1 MATVELAVALPAL
14 VLVLVVA
21 LSGITT
27 VLDQVRCVDAARAT
41 ARAMARGDATAGA
54 VDQGRR
60 LAPPAAQF
68 AVSTTASAVDVTVS
82 SPAAPALRWL
92 GARAAPRG
100 HASANRE
107 DVPAAQGDAGAAAGA
122 GAVPARTT
130 SW

>member
-21 LSGITT
+21 LSAITT

-41 ARAMARGDATAGA
+41 ARALSRGDAPAGA

-60 LAPPAAQF
+60 LAPPAAVF
-68 AVSTTASAVDVTVS
+68 AVSTTAGAVDVTVS
-82 SPAAPALRWL
+82 SPAAPSLRWL

-100 HASANRE
+100 HAVAARE
-107 DVPAAQGDAGAAAGA
+107 DVPAAQGEAAEGPPQGA
-122 GAVPARTT
+122 R
-130 SW
+130 W